1 MKLPLV
7 QSFYFIKLTGLKP
20 IYDFSNIN
28 VCTLRLVFLN
38 DHRFSIFSW
47 SLFDVIAIITL
58 ITYASLQL
66 WRENGCLFPI
76 YSMIHQDIHGIQVS
90 IKLVNFLR
98 SFCFDVENHLFFII
112 KMTEFH

>member
-47 SLFDVIAIITL
+47 SLFDVIAIIT
-58 ITYASLQL
+58 
-66 WRENGCLFPI
+66 
-76 YSMIHQDIHGIQVS
+76 
-90 IKLVNFLR
+90 
-98 SFCFDVENHLFFII
+98 
-112 KMTEFH
+112 

>member
-7 QSFYFIKLTGLKP
+7 QSFYFIKLTRLKP

-66 WRENGCLFPI
+66 WCENGCLFPI
-76 YSMIHQDIHGIQVS
+76 YSMIHQRYSRHPGIDQ
-90 IKLVNFLR
+90 IGKLSQIFL
-98 SFCFDVENHLFFII
+98 F
-112 KMTEFH
+112 